1 LRCRVHFNYLQGD
14 NRMEII
20 DSEFNEKIRVH
31 VNQKIKETHKKFN
44 GQHNFLNQLFFS
56 PGDEYYGFFD
66 RTHTYKAIA
75 DLQSALEMEELRFIL
90 TDVEFDTSMNL
101 IYLFDVEASNDLGI
115 CSVAYNT
122 NNSTITLSEPKY
134 LID

>member
-1 LRCRVHFNYLQGD
+1 MHFNYLQGD

>member
-1 LRCRVHFNYLQGD
+1 MRCRVHFNYLQED
-14 NRMEII
+14 NPMKII
-20 DSEFNEKIRVH
+20 DFEFNEKIRVH

-66 RTHTYKAIA
+66 RTHTYKAVA
-75 DLQSALEMEELRFIL
+75 DLQSALEMEEFRFVL

-101 IYLFDVEASNDLGI
+101 IYFFDIETCEGDLI
-115 CSVAYNT
+115 NSAVFNT
-122 NNSTITLSEPKY
+122 NKSTFSLTSPRH

>member
-1 LRCRVHFNYLQGD
+1 
-14 NRMEII
+14 MEII

>member
-1 LRCRVHFNYLQGD
+1 MRCRVHFNYLQED
-14 NRMEII
+14 NRMKII

-31 VNQKIKETHKKFN
+31 VKQKIKETHKKFN

-75 DLQSALEMEELRFIL
+75 DLQSALEMEEFRFVL

-115 CSVAYNT
+115 CSVAFNT
-122 NNSTITLSEPKY
+122 NNSTITLSEP
-134 LID
+134 

>member
-1 LRCRVHFNYLQGD
+1 VHFNYLQGD